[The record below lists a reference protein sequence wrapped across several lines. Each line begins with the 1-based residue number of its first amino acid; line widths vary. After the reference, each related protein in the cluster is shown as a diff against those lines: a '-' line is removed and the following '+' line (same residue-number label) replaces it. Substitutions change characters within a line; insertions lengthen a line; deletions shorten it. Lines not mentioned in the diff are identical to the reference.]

1 MDWNLQFETR
11 VKGGMPVTVC
21 CVFSPLSSEEY
32 SDVEDLWLEVR
43 GRRAKW
49 IEKALTDAEWERLY
63 AEAFENG
70 QWPNDEELPGTKL
83 TPERWE
89 EIFIAPQIFTFYLP
103 DVPRQRL
110 YFKGRGHC
118 SVFGVQQ
125 HWRDECFVSFGPRSV
140 ILGTGRVEWAGNIF
154 C

>member
-21 CVFSPLSSEEY
+21 CVFSPSSSEEY

-89 EIFIAPQIFTFYLP
+89 EIFIAPQILRSICATCHGNGYIL
-103 DVPRQRL
+103 
-110 YFKGRGHC
+110 
-118 SVFGVQQ
+118 
-125 HWRDECFVSFGPRSV
+125 RDEVIAQCSACSSTGETNVS
-140 ILGTGRVEWAGNIF
+140 
-154 C
+154 

>member
-70 QWPNDEELPGTKL
+70 HQRDGRRYLSRPRFYVLFARRATA
-83 TPERWE
+83 TA
-89 EIFIAPQIFTFYLP
+89 IF
-103 DVPRQRL
+103 
-110 YFKGRGHC
+110 
-118 SVFGVQQ
+118 
-125 HWRDECFVSFGPRSV
+125 
-140 ILGTGRVEWAGNIF
+140 
-154 C
+154 